1 MKLSTYLKS
10 YFQAYYHG
18 VKQKCILI
26 YISET
31 KKIKCWDQKK
41 KREEGRL
48 EAVDQRHLHLPPWVE
63 NGKPNQGKVSPTA
76 DLHSSASVKYNLA
89 GFFVCYI

>member
-41 KREEGRL
+41 K
-48 EAVDQRHLHLPPWVE
+48 
-63 NGKPNQGKVSPTA
+63 K
-76 DLHSSASVKYNLA
+76 
-89 GFFVCYI
+89 